1 MFKRTSLIFL
11 LLLILVSLFAC
22 KGRKSIDQT
31 KEFPYE
37 TAPYYGVPTEDYNLD
52 FNDMNNYV
60 IDYLN
65 SENMPFF
72 FVKSNADGILSGDNE
87 KKVITLTCTCEKGT
101 TVHDVD
107 LFLSMALNG
116 IGFNAA
122 EQDSRFKKPT
132 IDSDGVFTDFGTV
145 FNVYNLKI
153 DAKNEDG
160 EVLRDEYINATDR
173 IPIEPR
179 YIKE

>member
-1 MFKRTSLIFL
+1 MFKKTSSIFL
-11 LLLILVSLFAC
+11 LLFIIISLFAC
-22 KGRKSIDQT
+22 KRKNIDET

-37 TAPYYGVPTEDYNLD
+37 TAPYYGLSTEDYSLD
-52 FNDMNNYV
+52 FTDMNNYV

-72 FVKSNADGILSGDNE
+72 FVKSNSEGILSGDNE
-87 KKVITLTCTCEKGT
+87 KKLITITCLCTKGT

-122 EQDSRFKKPT
+122 EQDIRFKKPT
-132 IDSDGVFTDFGTV
+132 VDADGTFTDFGTV
-145 FNVYNLKI
+145 FNIYNLKI
-153 DAKNEDG
+153 DAKTEDG

>member
-1 MFKRTSLIFL
+1 MFKKTSSVFL
-11 LLLILVSLFAC
+11 LLFIIVSLFAC
-22 KGRKSIDQT
+22 KKTDINETR
-31 KEFPYE
+31 EFPYE
-37 TAPYYGVPTEDYNLD
+37 TAPYYGVPSEDYNLD
-52 FNDMNNYV
+52 FTDMNNYV

-72 FVKSNADGILSGDNE
+72 FVKSNKDGILTGDNE
-87 KKVITLTCTCEKGT
+87 KKLITITLVCAKGT
-101 TVHDVD
+101 TVHDLD

-122 EQDSRFKKPT
+122 EQDSRFKRPT
-132 IDSDGVFTDFGTV
+132 VDSDGAFTDFGNV
-145 FNVYNLKI
+145 FNVYSLKI
-153 DAKNEDG
+153 DAKTDDG
-160 EVLRDEYINATDR
+160 EVLRDDYINATDR

>member
-1 MFKRTSLIFL
+1 MFKRTSSIFL
-11 LLLILVSLFAC
+11 LLIMLLSLFAC
-22 KGRKSIDQT
+22 KKANIDET
-31 KEFPYE
+31 REFPYE
-37 TAPYYGVPTEDYNLD
+37 TAPYYGVPSEDYNLD

-72 FVKSNADGILSGDNE
+72 FVKSNKDGILSGDNE
-87 KKVITLTCTCEKGT
+87 KKLITITCECTKGT
-101 TVHDVD
+101 TVHDLD

-122 EQDSRFKKPT
+122 EQDNRFKRPT
-132 IDSDGVFTDFGTV
+132 VDSTGTFTDFGSV
-145 FNVYNLKI
+145 FNVYSLKI

-160 EVLRDEYINATDR
+160 EVLRNDLINATER